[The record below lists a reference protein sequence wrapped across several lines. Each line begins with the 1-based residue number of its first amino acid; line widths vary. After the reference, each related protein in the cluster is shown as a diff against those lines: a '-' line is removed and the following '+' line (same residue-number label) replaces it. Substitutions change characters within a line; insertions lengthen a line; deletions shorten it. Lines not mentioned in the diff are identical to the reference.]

1 LKKRTGELAGR
12 VALVTGGS
20 KGIGFAIAKALG
32 EEGAKVV
39 ITARGFLTLRS
50 ARDELRKGGVEC
62 EMEALYPDL
71 HKDPFAEVLFNV
83 GCKFSKLDILVNNI
97 GGVRQFS
104 KFDELADE
112 HWQEVFDAN
121 LMSMVR
127 FSRVALPLLKK
138 SDHASVVN
146 IASVAGKRPG
156 NFNPHY
162 GAMKAAMIYLSKHL
176 SNQWGKYGIRVN
188 AIAPHTVKGGAWKR
202 DIANKARMDHIS
214 VRKAEEAM
222 LRDVASKVPLG
233 VIPMPQDVANL
244 AVFLA
249 SDRARL
255 ITGTC
260 IMLDGGVVNS
270 IF

>member
-1 LKKRTGELAGR
+1 MKKRTGELAGR
-12 VALVTGGS
+12 VALVTGGGR
-20 KGIGFAIAKALG
+20 GIGRAIAEALAI
-32 EEGAKVV
+32 EGASVV
-39 ITARGFLTLRS
+39 VCGRDVKNLEITRETLQKYGADCLAYSLDAKNLQDVKGLIAYITARLG
-50 ARDELRKGGVEC
+50 
-62 EMEALYPDL
+62 
-71 HKDPFAEVLFNV
+71 
-83 GCKFSKLDILVNNI
+83 KLDVLVNNI

-112 HWQEVFDAN
+112 HWQEVFDVN

-127 FSRVALPLLKK
+127 VSRAALPLLKK
-138 SDHASVVN
+138 SDHPSVVN

-202 DIANKARMDHIS
+202 DVANKARMDHIS
-214 VRKAEEAM
+214 VRKAEEFM
-222 LRDVASKVPLG
+222 LLEVAGKVPLG
-233 VIPMPQDVANL
+233 VIPVPQDVANL